1 MRPGVVHTGDPEHAP
16 HTHVGLGDTP
26 IDTARN
32 ECTMSI
38 APSIGHN
45 QPNWSWDA
53 ELICIEQG
61 FRVFAHQEH
70 EDMEMGPLFDVQV
83 AIYFASHP

>member
-1 MRPGVVHTGDPEHAP
+1 MIPT
-16 HTHVGLGDTP
+16 
-26 IDTARN
+26 
-32 ECTMSI
+32 
-38 APSIGHN
+38 PSIGHN

-61 FRVFAHQEH
+61 FRVFCHQED
-70 EDMEMGPLFDVQV
+70 EDMDMGPLFDVQV